1 MLRRLYIRNYLLI
14 DELDLPLQPGL
25 TVITGET
32 GSGKSILLGALG
44 LALGDR
50 ADGNLLRRADQR
62 GVIEL
67 EVAVGGENIL
77 VQDWCD
83 RHAIPADYP
92 LILRRQI
99 EPGGRSRAFV
109 NDTPVRLEALRE
121 LGERLVHIHSQHQT
135 LLLNTP
141 AFQLGLLDH
150 TIGHDQTVKA
160 YSNAYHAWRTM
171 QDELAATKERQAKAR
186 SDRDYLQFQWEELSA
201 ARLVPG
207 EQEEL
212 ERALARAD
220 HAEELANAL
229 QRVEQG
235 IQGDQGIDPLL
246 AAIRQGAAKAGR
258 IDPAVQSL
266 LERLH
271 STAIELNDIAGDASR
286 LAGQLQVD
294 PREAVRLRE
303 RYDLLLRLAR
313 KHQVGNVADLIGI
326 RDHLAR
332 QIAGIGALEDREQEL
347 IIREREHHAQVHTLA
362 TTISSARTRA
372 MAPLAKEVTASLHEL
387 GMPHAMFLFRREAVE
402 PGPTGVDSIR
412 AVFSANRDRA
422 PEHLDKVASGGE
434 LSRVMLALIS
444 LAAASKELPTVIFD
458 EIDSGVSGETAH
470 RIGALLAGMGQD
482 RQVIAISHLPQIA
495 SRARI
500 HLQVSKDQA
509 AEQVLTTIRPLAAEE
524 RIEVLARMLSGKK
537 TTKAAIENA
546 KELLRNK

>member
-1 MLRRLYIRNYLLI
+1 MLRRLYVRNYLLI

-50 ADGNLLRRADQR
+50 ADGNLPRLADQR
-62 GVIEL
+62 CVIEL
-67 EVAVGGENIL
+67 EVAVGGENSL
-77 VQDWCD
+77 VQDWCE
-83 RHAIPADYP
+83 RHAIPADDP

-150 TIGHDQTVKA
+150 ASGQGHAVQA
-160 YSNAYHAWRTM
+160 YGSKYRNWRTV

-186 SDRDYLQFQWEELSA
+186 SERDYLQFQWGELEA
-201 ARLVPG
+201 ARLVAG

-212 ERALARAD
+212 EQALARAD

-258 IDPAVQSL
+258 IDPAVQAL

-271 STAIELNDIAGDASR
+271 STAIELNDIAGEAAQ

-294 PREAVRLRE
+294 PREAVRLRD

-313 KHQVGNVADLIGI
+313 KHHVGNVTDLIGI
-326 RDHLAR
+326 RDGLAV

-347 IIREREHHAQVHTLA
+347 VVKEREYHAEVRSMA
-362 TTISSARTRA
+362 TAISSARTSA
-372 MAPLAKEVTASLHEL
+372 MAPLAAQVTASLHEL
-387 GMPHAMFLFRREAVE
+387 GMPHAEFHFRQEAVE
-402 PGPTGVDSIR
+402 PGPTGADSIR
-412 AVFSANRDRA
+412 ALFSANRDRQ
-422 PEHLDKVASGGE
+422 PERLDKVASGGE

-495 SRARI
+495 SRART
-500 HLQVSKDQA
+500 HLQVNKDQA

-524 RIEVLARMLSGKK
+524 RVEVLARMLSGKK

-546 KELLRNK
+546 KELLRNR